1 MNVTLYD
8 VPLPDTFEM
17 VPPVAV
23 TSPVAKLTD
32 DSLKVIPT
40 LTVEPALADVAA
52 TVAVGRTVSR
62 MIESS
67 AAPGASS
74 KFPDESVAR
83 VKK

>member
-1 MNVTLYD
+1 
-8 VPLPDTFEM
+8 M

-23 TSPVAKLTD
+23 TSPVVKLTD
-32 DSLKVIPT
+32 VSLKVIPT
-40 LTVEPALADVAA
+40 ITDESALTEVAA

-62 MIESS
+62 MMESS

-74 KFPDESVAR
+74 MFPDESVAR

>member
-1 MNVTLYD
+1 M
-8 VPLPDTFEM
+8 PLPETFEI

-23 TSPVAKLTD
+23 TSSVVKLTD
-32 DSLKVIPT
+32 VSLRVIPT
-40 LTVEPALADVAA
+40 VTVEPALTDVVA

-62 MIESS
+62 IMESS
-67 AAPGASS
+67 AAPGTSS